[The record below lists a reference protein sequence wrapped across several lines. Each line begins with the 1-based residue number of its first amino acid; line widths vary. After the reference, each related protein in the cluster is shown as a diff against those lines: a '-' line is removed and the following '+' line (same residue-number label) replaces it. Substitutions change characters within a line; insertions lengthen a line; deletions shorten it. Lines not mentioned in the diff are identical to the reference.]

1 MIGVAARGA
10 GSISSRAVARLT
22 PRALLLALALT
33 GVGCGGAAAEGG
45 GGTTVQATDNDAID
59 PEALVAFQAG
69 VRDLSR
75 EGRRSRESAR
85 EHFEEALRLSPGLW
99 EARYNLAFLDRQ
111 SGNLVAAAEGLEAA
125 RLAAPESGDVLVAL
139 AEIRSELGDSGAAAQ
154 LLRSYVSEH
163 PEDPNARVAL
173 ATLLRAARD
182 YDGALEQAREALVRD
197 PRNARALAEVGRVY
211 RAREDLEVA
220 ELVFRKAL
228 DLGET
233 AELHNDLGLLELSR
247 GDTQAAFEAF
257 GRAIALDPTFS
268 DAHENQGSVLLHA
281 GDYPGAAAEFRAV
294 LEHDAEDVDARVALA
309 ICLRGQGEHQAAQR
323 EYEAAL
329 ERAPAHAG
337 ALFDYAVLRAEFL
350 DQRPQSIELFQ
361 RFLTVAPGGL
371 PEREV
376 AERYIRE
383 ITAEQNAPPP
393 PPPSEDTET
402 SEESS
407 EPMDL

>member
-1 MIGVAARGA
+1 MR
-10 GSISSRAVARLT
+10 SLR
-22 PRALLLALALT
+22 PLLVALALS
-33 GVGCGGAAAEGG
+33 GAALGSVGCGGA
-45 GGTTVQATDNDAID
+45 TTQTESTVAQPTDNDAID
-59 PEALVAFQAG
+59 PAALVAFQAG
-69 VRDLSR
+69 VRDLGR
-75 EGRRSRESAR
+75 PGRRAR
-85 EHFEEALRLSPGLW
+85 EEARAHFEEALSISPGLW
-99 EARYNLAFLDRQ
+99 EARFNLAYLDRQ

-125 RLAAPESGDVLVAL
+125 RAIAPEAGDVLVAL
-139 AEIRSELGDSGAAAQ
+139 AEVRSQLGDSAGAAQ
-154 LLRSYVSEH
+154 LLRAYVGEH
-163 PEDPNARVAL
+163 PQDLAARVAL

-182 YDGALEQAREALVRD
+182 YDGALEQARETLVRD

-211 RAREDLEVA
+211 RAREQLEVA

-257 GRAIALDPTFS
+257 QRAITLDPAFS
-268 DAHENQGSVLLHA
+268 EAHENQGSVLLHA
-281 GDYPGAAAEFRAV
+281 GDYAGAAAEFRAV

-329 ERAPAHAG
+329 ERAPSHAG
-337 ALFDYAVLRAEFL
+337 ALFDYAILRAEFL

-361 RFLTVAPGGL
+361 RFLAVAPGGL
-371 PEREV
+371 PQREI
-376 AERYIRE
+376 AERYVRE
-383 ITAEQNAPPP
+383 ITDEQNAPPP
-393 PPPSEDTET
+393 PPPSESS
-402 SEESS
+402 SEGESEGEGG

>member
-1 MIGVAARGA
+1 MRSLRSLEVIVLSLSLAGA
-10 GSISSRAVARLT
+10 GL
-22 PRALLLALALT
+22 
-33 GVGCGGAAAEGG
+33 GVGCGGA
-45 GGTTVQATDNDAID
+45 TTQTQETVVQPTDNDAID
-59 PEALVAFQAG
+59 PDALVEFQAG
-69 VRDLSR
+69 VRDLGR
-75 EGRRSRESAR
+75 PGRRAR
-85 EHFEEALRLSPGLW
+85 EEARAHFEEALRLSPGLW

-125 RLAAPESGDVLVAL
+125 RLVAPEAGDVLVAL
-139 AEIRSELGDSGAAAQ
+139 AEVQSELGNSAAASQ
-154 LLRSYVSEH
+154 LLRGYVSDH
-163 PEDPNARVAL
+163 PEDLHARVAL

-182 YDGALEQAREALVRD
+182 YDGALEQARETLVRD
-197 PRNARALAEVGRVY
+197 PRNAGALAEVGRVY
-211 RAREDLEVA
+211 RAREQLEVA

-257 GRAIALDPTFS
+257 QRAITLDPTFS
-268 DAHENQGSVLLHA
+268 EAHENQGSVLLHA

-294 LEHDAEDVDARVALA
+294 LEHDEEDVEARVALA

-329 ERAPAHAG
+329 ERAPSHAA
-337 ALFDYAVLRAEFL
+337 ALYDYAILRAEFL

-361 RFLTVAPGGL
+361 RFLAVAPGGL
-371 PEREV
+371 PEREI
-376 AERYIRE
+376 AERYVRE

-393 PPPSEDTET
+393 PPPSEE
-402 SEESS
+402 SSSEGGEESS